1 MRGRLQH
8 LAGLARAIGPMGA
21 ARVLAGRALGRDGA
35 VRVRAGTREVAVRPG
50 DSDAH
55 ALAQVFGMGD
65 YAIPEARRRR
75 LRRIAKEW
83 RAEGTVPLIVD
94 GGANVGYASLFLADL
109 IPEADVVA
117 VEPGEATYEAL
128 LANVAAE
135 PRVTPIR
142 AALWSHEEG
151 VALDGGDAGSWS
163 AHVSD
168 GGATPSYRLDS
179 VVAGVPNA
187 RLLILKLDVEGAE
200 AEVLRDAAP
209 LLGDVPCIMVEPHD
223 FMGEGRASLAPL
235 YAAVAGRAL
244 DTLLVGE
251 TLMLFDGRA

>member
-1 MRGRLQH
+1 
-8 LAGLARAIGPMGA
+8 MGA
-21 ARVLAGRALGRDGA
+21 ARVLGARVAGHEAVTVRCGA
-35 VRVRAGTREVAVRPG
+35 REMRVRPR

-55 ALAQVFGMGD
+55 ALAQIFGMGD
-65 YAIPEARRRR
+65 YAVPEARRRR
-75 LRRIAKEW
+75 LRRIAREW
-83 RAEGTVPLIVD
+83 RAEGAVPLIVD

-109 IPEADVVA
+109 VPEADLVA

-128 LANVAAE
+128 RANVASE
-135 PRVTPIR
+135 PRVTPVR
-142 AALWSHEEG
+142 GALWSHGDGVRLGEG
-151 VALDGGDAGSWS
+151 TAGSWS
-163 AHVSD
+163 ASVSE
-168 GGATPSYRLDS
+168 GGTTPSFRLAS
-179 VVAGVPNA
+179 IVEAIPNA

-209 LLGDVPCIMVEPHD
+209 LLAEVPCIMVEPHD

-235 YAAVAGRAL
+235 YEAVAGRAL